1 MRRPSKRRWFVITTG
16 QDGNAWPFLNPDG
29 SMMLWTSR
37 DAADEHAFKDLIA
50 RTYGYCIRPW
60 RKP

>member
-1 MRRPSKRRWFVITTG
+1 MRPASKRRWFVIVTG
-16 QDGNAWPFLNPDG
+16 QDGQAWAFLNEDG
-29 SMMLWTSR
+29 SVMLWTTR
-37 DAADEHAFKDLIA
+37 EAADEHAFKDICA